1 MAVRLILDEN
11 SAKMETV
18 QPKDKRTVADQATE
32 RQRKISMKLDEIYN
46 GSSENMTEIETGTVD
61 LVVTSPPYNIDIQ
74 YGNKTAKGKVL
85 ESKGI
90 KYRDNMEE
98 EDYRRMLASVFSE
111 CKRVVKDTGSIWIN
125 IKNRVVGGVVLPP
138 FWIQDFFDD
147 LYLKNLI
154 IWNFDWGG
162 STNRRFAPRYE
173 FVFWFVKNKDHY
185 TFNLDDVKIPALN
198 YRPDRYKSQWKNP
211 TDVWRISMVS
221 GNFEERTSH
230 PAQYPEELVER
241 ILLAGTNRGDVVLD
255 PFMGSGTSAVVAKKL
270 GRHYLGYETVKE
282 YCDIARERLEKT
294 EAGQ

>member
-1 MAVRLILDEN
+1 MRLILDEN
-11 SAKMETV
+11 SATIEAV
-18 QPKDKRTVADQATE
+18 QPKDKRAVADQATE
-32 RQRKISMKLDEIYN
+32 RQRKTSMKLDEIYN

-90 KYRDNMEE
+90 KYRDNMKE

-111 CKRVVKDTGSIWIN
+111 CKRVLKDTGSIWIN

-162 STNRRFAPRYE
+162 STSRRFAPRYE

-185 TFNLDDVKIPALN
+185 TFNLDDVKVPALN

>member
-1 MAVRLILDEN
+1 MAVRLILGEN

-18 QPKDKRTVADQATE
+18 QPKDKRAVADQTTE
-32 RQRKISMKLDEIYN
+32 RQRKTLMKLDEIYN
-46 GSSENMTEIETGTVD
+46 ASSENMTEIETGSVD

-90 KYRDNMEE
+90 KYRDNMKE

-111 CKRVVKDTGSIWIN
+111 CKRVLKDTGSIWIN
-125 IKNRVVGGVVLPP
+125 IKNRVVGGTVLPP

-162 STNRRFAPRYE
+162 STSKRFAPRYE

-185 TFNLDDVKIPALN
+185 TFNLDEVKIPALN

>member
-1 MAVRLILDEN
+1 MILDEN
-11 SAKMETV
+11 SATIEAV
-18 QPKDKRTVADQATE
+18 QPKDKRAVADQATE
-32 RQRKISMKLDEIYN
+32 RQRKTSMKLDEIYN
-46 GSSENMTEIETGTVD
+46 GSSENMTEIETGTID

-90 KYRDNMEE
+90 KYRDNMKE

-111 CKRVVKDTGSIWIN
+111 CKRLLKDTGSIWIN

-162 STNRRFAPRYE
+162 STSRRFAPRYE

-185 TFNLDDVKIPALN
+185 TFNLDDVKVPALN

-241 ILLAGTNRGDVVLD
+241 ILLAGTNKGDVVLD